1 VDEEVGDMRAEVR
14 RLSAY
19 VTATR
24 HRFLDDRTMRDELAD
39 QPADDRCGAGARDG
53 SIATVPVVLVH
64 GYLARK
70 TCWLPTIR
78 HLRGHGLGHLRTAT
92 YNVFHDGVEQAA
104 RRVHD
109 KVQRVADE
117 HDVERVHVVGHSMG
131 GIATLYAASH
141 YGLDDRLASVVTLGS
156 PYRGAPLARLA
167 PAIGQAMRTARQLAP
182 GSALLEDLRDR
193 ATELDLP
200 WTSLWSRRDEL
211 VPVPAA
217 QLAAAR
223 NVETAPVG
231 HAEML
236 LSTRV
241 ATSVLQALKHHP
253 AAGALGPTG
262 GLNAGQPRAFTS

>member
-1 VDEEVGDMRAEVR
+1 MRAEVR
-14 RLSAY
+14 RFSAY

-24 HRFLDDRTMRDELAD
+24 HRFLDDRRMRDELASA
-39 QPADDRCGAGARDG
+39 PGDRRCAGDDG
-53 SIATVPVVLVH
+53 SGGPHAAAVPVVLVH

-78 HLRGHGLGHLRTAT
+78 HLRTHGLGHLRTAT

-109 KVQRVADE
+109 KVHRVADE

-131 GIATLYAASH
+131 GIATLYAAVH
-141 YGLDDRLASVVTLGS
+141 LGLDDRLASVVTLGS

-167 PAIGQAMRTARQLAP
+167 PGLGQAMRTARQLAP
-182 GSALLEDLRDR
+182 GSPLLADLRDR

-211 VPVPAA
+211 VPVAAA
-217 QLAAAR
+217 QLAPAR

-236 LSTRV
+236 LSSRV
-241 ATSVLQALKHHP
+241 ATSVLEALQSSAQQGD
-253 AAGALGPTG
+253 AA
-262 GLNAGQPRAFTS
+262 AF

>member
-1 VDEEVGDMRAEVR
+1 MRTEVR
-14 RLSAY
+14 RFGAY

-24 HRFLDDRTMRDELAD
+24 HRFLDDRAMRDELVPRSGPHHCNLD
-39 QPADDRCGAGARDG
+39 RDG
-53 SIATVPVVLVH
+53 VDQGVASVPVVLVH

-92 YNVFHDGVEQAA
+92 YNVFHHGVEQAA

-156 PYRGAPLARLA
+156 PYGGAPLARLA
-167 PAIGQAMRTARQLAP
+167 PGLTQALRTARQLAP
-182 GSALLEDLRDR
+182 GSPLLAELRDR

-211 VPVPAA
+211 VPVAAA
-217 QLAAAR
+217 QLAPAH

-236 LSTRV
+236 LSRRV
-241 ATSVLQALKHHP
+241 ATSVLEALQAP
-253 AAGALGPTG
+253 ARPEGAAAP
-262 GLNAGQPRAFTS
+262 AS